1 MSLLHPA
8 VRFPSELTLSS
19 KVGFGVDSVFI
30 DGVDVVFGRLQRP
43 ELGAQVTVLAAV
55 GTSGAWQTE
64 GIWRLGKLTQRRMDP
79 RGCNHKMK
87 ENAAKGKKKKNT
99 ERKS

>member
-30 DGVDVVFGRLQRP
+30 DGVDVVFGRL
-43 ELGAQVTVLAAV
+43 
-55 GTSGAWQTE
+55 
-64 GIWRLGKLTQRRMDP
+64 
-79 RGCNHKMK
+79 
-87 ENAAKGKKKKNT
+87 
-99 ERKS
+99 